1 MAKRVAEMCFIVHE
15 SEAKFIAAIEANKEL
30 KRFVS
35 ELGFDEDKYVMFCD
49 NPSAVHLVRMQA
61 FHSRYVT

>member
-15 SEAKFIAAIEANKEL
+15 SEAKFIAAIEATKEL

-35 ELGFDEDKYVMFCD
+35 ELW
-49 NPSAVHLVRMQA
+49 
-61 FHSRYVT
+61 

>member
-1 MAKRVAEMCFIVHE
+1 MAKRVAEMCC
-15 SEAKFIAAIEANKEL
+15 SEAKFIAAIEATKEL